1 MKIAFIGQKG
11 IPFKFGGVEK
21 HVADLSARLA
31 QEGHDVYV
39 YTRPNYTDPAL
50 TEYHG
55 VKLISLKSIPTKN
68 LDAIS
73 HTFRACL
80 DAAKR
85 DFDVIHF
92 HSIGPS
98 SLIWFMRLLKPKTP
112 VIATYHAQC
121 YTHQKWSAPAKTY
134 LKFGELIAC
143 TLADRTIAVSRNL
156 EKYAREAYGTAA
168 VYIPNGVHVNEVLT
182 ADEIKKWGLERD
194 NYIVAVSRLV
204 RHKGLHYLIEAFKN
218 LKTDLK
224 LVIVG
229 DGVFTDDYV
238 KEIKALAGADDR
250 IIFTGMQSG
259 AALAELFANARLFIQ
274 PSESEGLS
282 IALLEA
288 MSYGRP
294 VLVSDIPEN
303 REAVGA
309 GGFLFKSKDKTDLKE
324 KLAFLL
330 ANPEIARLSGQANRQ
345 RVAEHYDWDKI
356 TEEILKLYRETIEE
370 KMASRKR
377 FSRLR
382 LLGRFVGFLF

>member
-11 IPFKFGGVEK
+11 MPFRFGGVEK
-21 HVADLSARLA
+21 HVEDLAVRLA
-31 QEGHDVYV
+31 AAGHEVLV
-39 YTRPNYTDPAL
+39 YTRPNYTDPSL
-50 TEYHG
+50 RRHRG
-55 VKLISLKSIPTKN
+55 VKLVSLRSIHTKN

-85 DFDVIHF
+85 DLDLVHF

-98 SLIWFMRLLKPKTP
+98 SLIWFFKLLRPKVP

-121 YTHQKWSAPAKTY
+121 YTHQKWGAPAKAY

-143 TLADRTIAVSRNL
+143 TLADKTIAVSHNL
-156 EKYAREAYGTAA
+156 ETYAKEVYGNPVT
-168 VYIPNGVHVNEVLT
+168 YIPNGVAVNRASG
-182 ADEIKKWGLERD
+182 ADKIGRWGLRSGS
-194 NYIVAVSRLV
+194 YIVAVSRLV

-218 LKTDLK
+218 LKTDKK

-229 DGVFTDDYV
+229 DGAFTDDYV
-238 KEIKALAGADDR
+238 KEIKESAAENGR
-250 IIFTGMQSG
+250 IVFTGNQTG
-259 AALAELFANARLFIQ
+259 DTLDQLFTNAALFVQ

-288 MSYGRP
+288 MAHALP

-309 GGFLFKSKDKTDLKE
+309 GSFLFKSKSEKDLEE
-324 KLAFLL
+324 KLDFLL
-330 ANPEIARLSGQANRQ
+330 SNPEIARLSGEVNRRRVEAN
-345 RVAEHYDWDKI
+345 YNWDTI
-356 TEEILKLYRETIEE
+356 IEDILKIYREALKE
-370 KMASRKR
+370 KAENKKR

-382 LLGRFVGFLF
+382 LLGRFVSFLI